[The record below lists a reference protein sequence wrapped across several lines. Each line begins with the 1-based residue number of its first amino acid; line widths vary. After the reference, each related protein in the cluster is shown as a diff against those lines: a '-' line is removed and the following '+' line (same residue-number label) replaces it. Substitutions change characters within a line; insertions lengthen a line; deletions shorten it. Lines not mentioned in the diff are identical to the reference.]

1 MHITHKAGDKM
12 FVDYAGDKLS
22 YTDKTSGKQVVAETF
37 VAVLGASGL
46 TYVEASASQ
55 EKEEWIRSNER
66 AIHYFG
72 GSTDAIVPDN
82 LLSAVSRADRYE
94 PDINPDYAEFA
105 EHYHTVI
112 IPARV
117 RKARD
122 KDQASDCTS
131 LVVCVASFGYLRR
144 FRYRFPF

>member
-1 MHITHKAGDKM
+1 M
-12 FVDYAGDKLS
+12 
-22 YTDKTSGKQVVAETF
+22 
-37 VAVLGASGL
+37 
-46 TYVEASASQ
+46 EASASQ
-55 EKEEWIRSNER
+55 EKEEWIGSNER
-66 AIHYFG
+66 AFGYFG

-122 KDQASDCTS
+122 KALAENAVRLAYQRIYAPLRNRLFSSLEETQRGDRGAVGEIQQQAVSAFTDEPQRA
-131 LVVCVASFGYLRR
+131 L
-144 FRYRFPF
+144 